1 MKIPIQLV
9 KKKDIKDRNVAKA
22 QPLVEAAY
30 NFSIWEKRVYTI
42 LASLVD
48 KKDPDFKSYR
58 INIRDIIDFYECKS
72 HDAYDRIRE
81 VPESL
86 LTKNKIIKI
95 PYTTEEGYKR
105 VLKTHLITAITEP
118 ADGDKTEGNGYIE
131 LEFHPR
137 LKPFLLGLKRYLCY
151 DIKNTIGISSVHTL
165 RIFEFLKLHQYKKQ
179 HQITVHDLKVMLG
192 LEEKHKKYGHF
203 KRVITKAQKD
213 IKKHT
218 DIQFEL
224 EEIKQGRAV
233 HALNFKIYDN
243 GSVKTDSAAM
253 IEAEIADVG
262 NGYEM
267 YLIIRDWGITKETFN
282 EFVKNYSIQ
291 HIKERI
297 EYIQNAPK
305 NRQIKNKAGY
315 LRKMLEQ
322 PTLFDE
328 TKVKKQTQAVAKK
341 KKIVQER
348 NKAKLKE
355 QLVELKR
362 ALNAAENQQIDA
374 FFKDNID
381 LKLTIIQK
389 TKASGF
395 AKNKFDT
402 SKSDEENFDSNPKFQ
417 LFVYAEAKKMY
428 PQLLTNVQTTYLPE
442 IEALKKVL

>member
-1 MKIPIQLV
+1 MKIPAQLV
-9 KKKDIKDRNVAKA
+9 KKKDIKDKNVAKA

-95 PYTTEEGYKR
+95 PYTTEEGHR
-105 VLKTHLITAITEP
+105 RILKTHLITAVTEP
-118 ADGDKTEGNGYIE
+118 AEDDNSAGNGYIE

-203 KRVITKAQKD
+203 KRVIVKAQKD

-218 DIQFEL
+218 DIRFEFD
-224 EEIKQGRAV
+224 EIKQGRAV
-233 HALNFKIYDN
+233 YALNFKIYDN
-243 GSVKTDSAAM
+243 GNVKATTSAM
-253 IEAEIADVG
+253 IEAEVTNVG
-262 NGYEM
+262 NGYELF
-267 YLIIRDWGITKETFN
+267 LIIRDWGITKETFN
-282 EFVKNYSIQ
+282 EFVRNYSIQ

-305 NRQIKNKAGY
+305 NNQIKNRAGY
-315 LRKMLEQ
+315 LRKLLEQ

-328 TKVKKQTQAVAKK
+328 SKIKKQTHVITKRKKAAQAK
-341 KKIVQER
+341 

-362 ALNAAENQQIDA
+362 LLNAAENEQIDI
-374 FFKDNID
+374 FFQDHPAE
-381 LKLTIIQK
+381 KLAIIQQ
-389 TKASGF
+389 TKASGL
-395 AKNKFDT
+395 AKNKFDNLL
-402 SKSDEENFDSNPKFQ
+402 SDEENFSDNPRFQ
-417 LFVYAEAKKMY
+417 LFVYAEAKKTY
-428 PQLLTNVQTTYLPE
+428 PELLTEVRSTYLPQ
-442 IEALKKVL
+442 IEALKKIA